1 MLRKIFPIAQKV
13 ALVTIP
19 VFAVILMAS
28 CASDEKKT
36 DSAES
41 TFAVAQEYEKDER
54 FDEAIKKYADVKN
67 KYPYSQFATKAELAI
82 ADVYYK
88 QESYG
93 EAQINY
99 QTFRELHPTHPQ
111 IDYVIF
117 RTGLSFYQQ
126 LPETIDRDLSLANDA
141 ITSFDELIQRFPKS
155 EFVAEAKEKKENS
168 LKKLAEKEDY
178 VGDFYF
184 KRKIYDSALLR
195 YEFLVANYPK
205 LGLDERAMARAYFS
219 AVKVK
224 DRVKTKKYRDMLK
237 AQYPGSKELA
247 NLKEAS
253 MEAGETDDTPAKAQ
267 D

>member
-1 MLRKIFPIAQKV
+1 MLRKILSIAPKV
-13 ALVTIP
+13 ALSIIP
-19 VFAVILMAS
+19 FFAVILMAS
-28 CASDEKKT
+28 CASEEKKT

-54 FDEAIKKYADVKN
+54 FEEAIKKYSEVKN

-99 QTFRELHPTHPQ
+99 QTFRELHPTHAQ

-141 ITSFDELIQRFPKS
+141 IASFDEVMKRFPKS
-155 EFVAEAKEKKENS
+155 EFVAEAKEKKETA

-205 LGLDERAMARAYFS
+205 LGLEERALARAYFS

-224 DRVKTKKYRDMLK
+224 DHVKTKKYRDMLK
-237 AQYPGSKELA
+237 AQFPESKELTA
-247 NLKEAS
+247 LKDAEK
-253 MEAGETDDTPAKAQ
+253 EAGETDRVQ

>member
-1 MLRKIFPIAQKV
+1 MLRKILSIAQKV
-13 ALVTIP
+13 ALSIIP
-19 VFAVILMAS
+19 IFAVILMAS

-54 FDEAIKKYADVKN
+54 FEEAIKKYSDVKN

-141 ITSFDELIQRFPKS
+141 ITAFDEVMKRFPKS
-155 EFVAEAKEKKENS
+155 EFVNEAKEKKETS

-205 LGLDERAMARAYFS
+205 LGLDERALARAYFS

-237 AQYPGSKELA
+237 TQFPDSKELTA
-247 NLKEAS
+247 LKDAEK
-253 MEAGETDDTPAKAQ
+253 EAGETDRVQ

>member
-1 MLRKIFPIAQKV
+1 MLRKIPLMTSKV
-13 ALVTIP
+13 ASILIP

-36 DSAES
+36 DSAEA
-41 TFAVAQEYEKDER
+41 TFNVAQEYEKDER
-54 FDEAIKKYADVKN
+54 YEEAIKKYADVKN

-88 QESYG
+88 EESYG

-141 ITSFDELIQRFPKS
+141 IVAFDEVAQRFPTS
-155 EFVAEAKEKKENS
+155 SFVAEAKEKKES
-168 LKKLAEKEDY
+168 ALKKLAEKEDY

-195 YEFLVANYPK
+195 YEYLVANYPK
-205 LGLDERAMARAYFS
+205 LGLDERALARAYFS

-237 AQYPGSKELA
+237 SQFPDSKELTS
-247 NLKEAS
+247 LKKAEI
-253 MEAGETDDTPAKAQ
+253 EAGETDKVQ

>member
-1 MLRKIFPIAQKV
+1 MLRKKLQTAIKLTS
-13 ALVTIP
+13 LVIHI
-19 VFAVILMAS
+19 FAVILMVS

-36 DSAES
+36 DTAEA
-41 TFAVAQEYEKDER
+41 TFLLAQEYEKDER
-54 FDEAIKKYADVKN
+54 YDEAIKKYADVKN
-67 KYPYSQFATKAELAI
+67 KYPYSQYAIKAELAI

-88 QESYG
+88 EESYG

-141 ITSFDELIQRFPKS
+141 IAAFDEIIQRFPNS
-155 EFVAEAKEKKENS
+155 GFVAEAKEKKES
-168 LKKLAEKEDY
+168 ALKKLAQKEDY

-205 LGLDERAMARAYFS
+205 LDLDERAIARAYFS

-237 AQYPGSKELA
+237 AQFPNSKELTA
-247 NLKEAS
+247 LKNAEK
-253 MEAGETDDTPAKAQ
+253 EAGEADQVRD
-267 D
+267 

>member
-1 MLRKIFPIAQKV
+1 MLRQMPFFELKAV
-13 ALVTIP
+13 SVLLAAL
-19 VFAVILMAS
+19 FLLAS

-41 TFAVAQEYEKDER
+41 AYNVAQEFEKDER
-54 FDEAIKKYADVKN
+54 YEEAIKKYSEVKN
-67 KYPYSQFATKAELAI
+67 KYPYSQFATKSELAI

-111 IDYVIF
+111 SDYVIF
-117 RTGLSFYQQ
+117 RVGLSYFQQ
-126 LPETIDRDLSLANDA
+126 LPETIDRDLSLATEA
-141 ITSFDELIQRFPKS
+141 ISSFDELISKHPQS
-155 EFVAEAKEKKENS
+155 EFVKEAKEKREGS

-184 KRKIYDSALLR
+184 KRKIFDSALSR
-195 YEFLVANYPK
+195 YEFLITSYPH
-205 LGLDERAMARAYFS
+205 LGLDERAIARAYFA
-219 AVKVK
+219 AVKIK
-224 DRVKTKKYRDMLK
+224 DKIKIKKYRDLLK
-237 AQYPGSKELA
+237 AQFPESKELTM
-247 NLKEAS
+247 LKDAERESAD
-253 MEAGETDDTPAKAQ
+253 AGETVQ

>member
-1 MLRKIFPIAQKV
+1 MLRKILSITPKV
-13 ALVTIP
+13 AFLIIP

-36 DSAES
+36 DTAES
-41 TFAVAQEYEKDER
+41 TFNVAQEYEKDER
-54 FDEAIKKYADVKN
+54 YEEAIKKYADVKN
-67 KYPYSQFATKAELAI
+67 KYPYSQYATKAELAI

-88 QESYG
+88 EESYG

-141 ITSFDELIQRFPKS
+141 IAAFDEVIQRFPKS
-155 EFVAEAKEKKENS
+155 EFVAEAKEKKES
-168 LKKLAEKEDY
+168 ALKKLAAKEDY

-205 LGLDERAMARAYFS
+205 LGLDERALARAYYS

-224 DRVKTKKYRDMLK
+224 DRVKSKKYRDMLK
-237 AQYPGSKELA
+237 AQFPGSKELTS
-247 NLKEAS
+247 LKEAEK
-253 MEAGETDDTPAKAQ
+253 EAGETDTEKVQ